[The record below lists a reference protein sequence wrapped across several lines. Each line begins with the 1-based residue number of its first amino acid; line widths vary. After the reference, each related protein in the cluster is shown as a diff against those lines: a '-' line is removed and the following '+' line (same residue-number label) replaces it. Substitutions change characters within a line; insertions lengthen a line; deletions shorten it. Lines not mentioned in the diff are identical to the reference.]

1 MSLSPHAYHYIITG
15 MGCAGLS
22 LAVQLD
28 RAGLLK
34 GRKLLLLDKDRKN
47 LNDRTWCFWE
57 TAPGPFE
64 EIVYRR
70 WNQAWFHA
78 EGFSSLLNLSPYQY
92 KMIRGIDYYNHCLD
106 ILQQNDSVDI
116 VYAPVDQLSQE
127 NGIASVHAGG
137 INYTAE
143 WVFNSILFEKPPKD
157 PKKYHLLQHFKG
169 WVVETEVDFFRPEE
183 PTLMD
188 FRPSQEHGTTF
199 VYVMPFSTRR
209 ALVEYTL
216 FSPALLSE
224 QAYEDGLR
232 DYLTRQLGAPDY
244 KILDVEFGI
253 IPMTNQPFQHSKNA
267 IIQMGTAGGQTK
279 ASSGYTYS
287 FIQKQTAAI
296 VQSLKTKGHPHAIN
310 RPGTGRFHWY
320 DSVLLNILHHRKL
333 EGWYI
338 FRQLFRKNKPSTILR
353 FLDNDT
359 SLAQEFFLLNSLP
372 QWPFM
377 KAGVQ
382 EFLR

>member
-1 MSLSPHAYHYIITG
+1 MSQSTQAYNYIITG
-15 MGCAGLS
+15 LGCAGLS

-34 GRKLLLLDKDRKN
+34 DRKLLLLDKDQKN

-64 EIVYRR
+64 EIVYRH

-78 EGFSSLLNLSPYQY
+78 EGFSSLLNLAPYQY
-92 KMIRGIDYYNHCLD
+92 KMIRGIDYYNYCLD
-106 ILQQNDSVDI
+106 ILQRSKSVDI
-116 VYAPVDQLSQE
+116 IYASVDGLSQQD
-127 NGIASVHAGG
+127 GIATVSAGG
-137 INYTAE
+137 INYTAN
-143 WVFNSILFEKPPKD
+143 WVFNSILFSNPPRD

-169 WVVETEVDFFRPEE
+169 WVVETEEDFFRPEE

-188 FRPSQEHGTTF
+188 FRPSQKHGTTF
-199 VYVMPFSTRR
+199 VYVMPFSARR

-216 FSPALLSE
+216 FSPALLTE
-224 QAYEDGLR
+224 QEYEKGLR
-232 DYLTRQLGAPDY
+232 DYLKVQLGAPAY
-244 KILDVEFGI
+244 RILDEEFGI
-253 IPMTNQPFQHSKNA
+253 IPMTNQPFPGSKNA

-296 VQSLKTKGHPHAIN
+296 VESLKTKGHPHITH
-310 RPGTGRFHWY
+310 RPGMGRFHWY
-320 DSVLLNILHHRKL
+320 DSVLLNILHHKKL

-338 FRQLFRKNKPSTILR
+338 FRQLFRKNKVSTILR

-359 SLAQEFFLLNSLP
+359 NLAQEIGLLNSLP

-377 KAGVQ
+377 KAGMQ
-382 EFLR
+382 EFWR